1 MKKEQLIR
9 YYSGPRSVKFWDLIN
24 KQIKRCKRNHDV
36 KTSAD
41 CAERWQV
48 GHPGKML
55 LRCPAS
61 RVLCKRENE
70 QHIQSADNG
79 D

>member
-1 MKKEQLIR
+1 MID
-9 YYSGPRSVKFWDLIN
+9 F
-24 KQIKRCKRNHDV
+24 RCKRNHDV